1 MGKSFMSLNIKRVI
15 MYSFLGLLLIFFI
28 QFSVVFL
35 STGVS
40 MPCHPND
47 GYCWEGQSDNI
58 QRQYLN

>member
-1 MGKSFMSLNIKRVI
+1 MSLSIKRVI

-28 QFSVVFL
+28 QFSVILL

-47 GYCWEGQSDNI
+47 GYCWEGQSEKI
-58 QRQYLN
+58 QRLYLN

>member
-28 QFSVVFL
+28 QFSFVFL

-47 GYCWEGQSDNI
+47 GYCWEGQSDKI
-58 QRQYLN
+58 QREYLN